1 MTWLRRHG
9 AFVVINV
16 LAVLPLLWLVVDA
29 WLGRLSADPVTD
41 VQDRTGLYAI
51 ILLTVSLAG
60 TPLYWLLGFDWLR
73 LLRRLAG
80 LYAFGYVVLHVANLV
95 WLDFGFNLT
104 FLYEDILVKRY
115 IIAGLAAFIL
125 LLPVFLASLDI
136 RQARLVRGWR
146 WLRYLVY
153 PAALLAAVHFILQ
166 TRLDLRLPLAF
177 TAVIALLL
185 FVRLPFIRSFIHRSG
200 KRRVELDQ

>member
-1 MTWLRRHG
+1 MTWPRRHG
-9 AFVVINV
+9 AFTIINV
-16 LAVLPLLWLVVDA
+16 LAVLPLVWLVADA
-29 WLGRLSADPVTD
+29 WLGRLSADPVTE

-125 LLPVFLASLDI
+125 LLPVFLTSVAV
-136 RQARLVRGWR
+136 RRARLGRGWR
-146 WLRYLVY
+146 RLRYLVY

-177 TAVIALLL
+177 TAAIALLL
-185 FVRLPFIRSFIHRSG
+185 FVRLPFIRALIERCG
-200 KRRVELDQ
+200 RRRVSSA

>member
-1 MTWLRRHG
+1 MAWLRRHG
-9 AFVVINV
+9 ALTVITA
-16 LAVLPLLWLVVDA
+16 LAVLPLVWLLVDA
-29 WLGRLSADPVTD
+29 WLGRLSADPVTAA
-41 VQDRTGLYAI
+41 QDRTGLYAI

-60 TPLYWLLGFDWLR
+60 SPLYWLLGFDWLKQM
-73 LLRRLAG
+73 RRLAG
-80 LYAFGYVVLHVANLV
+80 LYAFGYVVLHVVNLV
-95 WLDFGFNLT
+95 WLDYAFNLM
-104 FLYEDILVKRY
+104 FLYEDVLVKRY

-125 LLPVFLASLDI
+125 LLPVFLASLAG
-136 RQARLVRGWR
+136 RRGRLAGGWR

-185 FVRLPFIRSFIHRSG
+185 FVRLPFIRGLLDRSG
-200 KRRVELDQ
+200 RRASS